1 MPVSANLIDSTN
13 SKNKESGTINRIKKL
28 NSTKIKA
35 GRTGMIAYIKGELAM
50 VSEEGIVVEAGG
62 LGYDVKMPISS
73 LSNLPRL
80 GSMVTVYT
88 YLHVRED
95 YVGLF
100 GFLTQ
105 EDLKIFKLLITV
117 NGIGP
122 KGALGILSS
131 ITPDDLRF
139 AVLSDD
145 VKTIAKAPGIGTKTA
160 GKLILEL
167 KDKLKLSEAFEE
179 RLLNNLGEGN
189 SLTNDKNKLHEVR
202 KEAIEALVALGYSPA
217 EAAKTVGSVEITENL
232 TVEDVLKLS
241 LKNISF

>member
-1 MPVSANLIDSTN
+1 
-13 SKNKESGTINRIKKL
+13 
-28 NSTKIKA
+28 
-35 GRTGMIAYIKGELAM
+35 MIAFIKGELVS
-50 VSEEGIVVEAGG
+50 VSEEGVIVEAGG
-62 LGYDVKMPISS
+62 LGYDIRMPLSS

-80 GSMVTVYT
+80 GSTVTVHT

-95 YVGLF
+95 NIGLF

-139 AVLSDD
+139 AVLAED
-145 VKTIAKAPGIGTKTA
+145 VKTIARAPGIGTKTA

-167 KDKLKLSEAFEE
+167 KDKLKLSDVFEE
-179 RLLNNLGEGN
+179 RLLKNMGEN
-189 SLTNDKNKLHEVR
+189 SPVPTGGSGPYEVR
-202 KEAIEALVALGYSPA
+202 KEAIEALVALGYSGA
-217 EAAKTVGSVEITENL
+217 EAAKNVGSVEIREDM

-241 LKNISF
+241 LKNIGF